1 MKEPFKTITPYIII
15 GILIV
20 VLTFLV
26 KCEKEPEPADQ
37 TEFIGMQSAKINRL
51 LLQLSTQKIDTLIKI
66 KKIYKTKYDTTYIEV
81 LRDAPDT
88 CGYYLSKLND
98 ECIRVDS
105 VNTAIITEQEN
116 QMIKYSE
123 VVGLMQ
129 QRNDMQEKRHIKDSC
144 EINKLNKK
152 LKRTRK
158 LATIGIGSAFI
169 GGLIIK

>member
-1 MKEPFKTITPYIII
+1 MKEPFKTLTPYIII

-20 VLTFLV
+20 ILTFLV
-26 KCEKEPEPADQ
+26 KCERDPQPTDQ

-66 KKIYKTKYDTTYIEV
+66 KTRYKTKYDTTFIEV
-81 LRDAPDT
+81 IKLAPDT
-88 CGYYLSKLND
+88 CGYYLTKLNN
-98 ECIRVDS
+98 ECIKLDS
-105 VNTAIITEQEN
+105 ANNAIITEQES

-129 QRNDMQEKRHIKDSC
+129 ERNDMQEKRHVKDST

-158 LATIGIGSAFI
+158 LAVVGIGIGFI